1 MRARAMVEQ
10 SEIMRHAHEEAAQL
24 MNDTRVDVNQQ
35 KMEANQ
41 YVEDLLH
48 ELERDV
54 QSTLYAVQSSLKNI
68 SGN

>member
-1 MRARAMVEQ
+1 
-10 SEIMRHAHEEAAQL
+10 

-54 QSTLYAVQSSLKNI
+54 QSTLAAVQSSLKNI